1 MHGAHAHA
9 AMQVVVQ
16 CLRSLV
22 VHRRCVRRA
31 GLPAGRDDVAG
42 DKRLAGAGREAD
54 GERRLQ
60 RRAGA
65 QLPDGAPRLLHLR
78 PGGAGAGLHELHAG
92 EVTVSV
98 LVLDEHGEVV
108 GVRAGVHDEGE
119 LHSAPV
125 ARHAVHTS
133 RAFDRIV

>member
-1 MHGAHAHA
+1 
-9 AMQVVVQ
+9 Q

-42 DKRLAGAGREAD
+42 DERLAGAGREAD

-65 QLPDGAPRLLHLR
+65 QLPDGAPRLLHRR
-78 PGGAGAGLHELHAG
+78 PGGAGPCLHEVHPG
-92 EVTVSV
+92 EVAVPV
-98 LVLDEHGEVV
+98 LVLDEHREVA
-108 GVRAGVHDEGE
+108 GVRAGVHGEGE
-119 LHSAPV
+119 HHSAPV
-125 ARHAVHTS
+125 ARHPDT
-133 RAFDRIV
+133 RQDRS